1 MSWAVLEAVAAR
13 LETVMPADA
22 PVHRGGVS
30 EDETGRFV
38 VVRVSNGTRE
48 SEDFADSRSRR
59 DVTVWVTYVST
70 DKGRA
75 EAAREAL
82 WLAEKGQAAL
92 NGWRM
97 DATSWK
103 PVPLSSQ
110 PVQRD
115 EDYPDRVVMYAVDQ
129 YGISYQPGVAA

>member
-1 MSWAVLEAVAAR
+1 MSWAVVEAVAAR
-13 LETVMPADA
+13 LETVMPADVT
-22 PVHRGGVS
+22 VHRGGVTDG
-30 EDETGRFV
+30 EVGRFV
-38 VVRVSNGTRE
+38 VVRSNNGTRE
-48 SEDFADSRSRR
+48 SQDLADTRSRR

-70 DKGRA
+70 DKARDA
-75 EAAREAL
+75 AAREVM
-82 WLAEKGQAAL
+82 WLAEKGQAVL

-97 DATSWK
+97 DAASWK
-103 PVPLSSQ
+103 PVPLTSQ